1 MKSTEHEI
9 QDDSLLNGAPYN
21 SGPQSANGNIARHN
35 RGKWMMVGLLT
46 LVVALAI
53 PSPAHAGILDIFD
66 EIFEDDTNTNSCDSE
81 TPCDT
86 DIGADGNT
94 REDVFEDDEEASEN
108 SDVEDEFSG
117 MEVHESEDE
126 ERPEFRF

>member
-1 MKSTEHEI
+1 MYVRFVGFGVGHAIQYDRFLTENTEEE
-9 QDDSLLNGAPYN
+9 
-21 SGPQSANGNIARHN
+21 
-35 RGKWMMVGLLT
+35 
-46 LVVALAI
+46 
-53 PSPAHAGILDIFD
+53 DIFD

-126 ERPEFRF
+126 ERPEFRFWALTLTCITAITMCKICSIHDKYSG